1 VHPSEQPAD
10 ANCNYR
16 GRVGLGLDIAT
27 QPFFERGSSITGGA
41 GRIGRAVSGL
51 AVKVLRGAG
60 GLIYNPFG
68 SGFCVARD
76 ATETFLYFA
85 ADISGGPSYSIFVHG
100 HYSWLQ
106 HLKAQL
112 GGLWEGSDLGR
123 RTIDFGRRPETIW
136 LWTSICA
143 K

>member
-1 VHPSEQPAD
+1 VHPSEHPAD

-16 GRVGLGLDIAT
+16 GRVGLGLDVAT
-27 QPFFERGSSITGGA
+27 QPFFERGSSFTGGA
-41 GRIGRAVSGL
+41 GRIASAVSGL

-60 GLIYNPFG
+60 GLIYNPFS

-85 ADISGGPSYSIFVHG
+85 ADISGGSSYSIFVHG

-106 HLKAQL
+106 IQSPNSAECEKVPIWDDGRLSLAVVQRRSDYGL
-112 GGLWEGSDLGR
+112 G
-123 RTIDFGRRPETIW
+123 
-136 LWTSICA
+136 
-143 K
+143 